1 MDEVFV
7 RKFDLKISNNNI
19 LTMTDYISTQL
30 LTTSINVE
38 AKHIQGDINE
48 LLCKYLKQKYEGV
61 CNKDGYV
68 QKNSLQIINRSI
80 GEVKTI
86 NNTSYIIYNITYKG
100 NIYSPVKGTQLDVC
114 VNSITKMG
122 IIGYLKETEEDT
134 IETSPFIVIV
144 PREFFADNS
153 IDEYSTND
161 TLKVEI
167 EDSRI
172 RYMSKNI
179 QIVAK
184 PV

>member
-1 MDEVFV
+1 M
-7 RKFDLKISNNNI
+7 S
-19 LTMTDYISTQL
+19 DYISSQL

-38 AKHIQGDINE
+38 IKNIKGDINQILYK
-48 LLCKYLKQKYEGV
+48 LLKKKYEGV

-68 QKNSLQIINRSI
+68 QNNSLQIVNRSI

-86 NNTSYIIYNITYKG
+86 NNTSYIVYNITYNA
-100 NIYSPVKGTQLDVC
+100 NIYSPVKETKLDIF

-122 IIGYLKETEEDT
+122 IVGYLKDKEEDT

-144 PREFFADNS
+144 PREYFNEGDIHS
-153 IDEYSTND
+153 ISVND
-161 TLKVEI
+161 KLKVEI
-167 EDSRI
+167 IDSRI
-172 RYMSKNI
+172 KYMSKNI

>member
-1 MDEVFV
+1 
-7 RKFDLKISNNNI
+7 
-19 LTMTDYISTQL
+19 MTNYISSQL

-38 AKHIQGDINE
+38 IKNIHGDINQILYK
-48 LLCKYLKQKYEGV
+48 LLKKKYEGV

-68 QKNSLQIINRSI
+68 QRDSLQIVNRSI

-86 NNTSYIIYNITYKG
+86 NNTSYIIYNITYKA
-100 NIYSPVKGTQLDVC
+100 NIFSPVKNTLLDIH

-122 IIGYLKETEEDT
+122 IVGYLKDKEEDT

-144 PREFFADNS
+144 PREYFNEADIDKIS
-153 IDEYSTND
+153 IND
-161 TLKVEI
+161 KVSVEI
-167 EDSRI
+167 IDSRI
-172 RYMSKNI
+172 KYMSKNI